1 MKNQKRT
8 KIIQL
13 VAKIIK
19 IHYNCIKTQLIK
31 VLNNDN

>member
-13 VAKIIK
+13 VAEIIN
-19 IHYNCIKTQLIK
+19 IHYNCINIQLIEI
-31 VLNNDN
+31 LNNDN